1 MNITIVWGAILL
13 GLLYGPLVLGVF
25 LTFRI
30 LDYADL
36 TVDGSLP
43 LGGAIA
49 ATLIFAGINPFAATL
64 AAPFLGA
71 LAGAVTGILHTR
83 FQITPLLSGILT
95 MIALYSIN
103 LRIMGRP
110 NIPLLRH
117 DSIFDPLVDLGLS
130 LRTGQTIIALL
141 VVVIAIVSLHLFL
154 GTELGQ
160 ALRGTGD
167 NETMMRSLG
176 VNTDRLKILGLA
188 ISNALVGLSG
198 ALVAQYQ
205 GFADI
210 SMGIGMIVI
219 GLASV
224 IVGEVI
230 LGIKSILGR
239 LIAVIVGSLIYRL
252 TIALVLRFGFLEHTD
267 LRLFTALI
275 VTLALIA
282 PAIRN
287 KFKSM
292 NGKPV
297 PWKQD

>member
-1 MNITIVWGAILL
+1 
-13 GLLYGPLVLGVF
+13 
-25 LTFRI
+25 
-30 LDYADL
+30 
-36 TVDGSLP
+36 
-43 LGGAIA
+43 
-49 ATLIFAGINPFAATL
+49 
-64 AAPFLGA
+64 
-71 LAGAVTGILHTR
+71 
-83 FQITPLLSGILT
+83 

-176 VNTDRLKILGLA
+176 GVNTDRLKILGLA

-205 GFADI
+205 ALPI
-210 SMGIGMIVI
+210 SVWVS
-219 GLASV
+219 A
-224 IVGEVI
+224 
-230 LGIKSILGR
+230 
-239 LIAVIVGSLIYRL
+239 
-252 TIALVLRFGFLEHTD
+252 
-267 LRLFTALI
+267 
-275 VTLALIA
+275 
-282 PAIRN
+282 
-287 KFKSM
+287 
-292 NGKPV
+292 
-297 PWKQD
+297 

>member
-1 MNITIVWGAILL
+1 M
-13 GLLYGPLVLGVF
+13 
-25 LTFRI
+25 
-30 LDYADL
+30 
-36 TVDGSLP
+36 
-43 LGGAIA
+43 
-49 ATLIFAGINPFAATL
+49 
-64 AAPFLGA
+64 
-71 LAGAVTGILHTR
+71 TGILHTR

-205 GFADI
+205 ALPI
-210 SMGIGMIVI
+210 SVWVS
-219 GLASV
+219 A
-224 IVGEVI
+224 
-230 LGIKSILGR
+230 
-239 LIAVIVGSLIYRL
+239 
-252 TIALVLRFGFLEHTD
+252 
-267 LRLFTALI
+267 
-275 VTLALIA
+275 
-282 PAIRN
+282 
-287 KFKSM
+287 
-292 NGKPV
+292 
-297 PWKQD
+297 

>member
-1 MNITIVWGAILL
+1 
-13 GLLYGPLVLGVF
+13 
-25 LTFRI
+25 
-30 LDYADL
+30 
-36 TVDGSLP
+36 
-43 LGGAIA
+43 
-49 ATLIFAGINPFAATL
+49 
-64 AAPFLGA
+64 
-71 LAGAVTGILHTR
+71 
-83 FQITPLLSGILT
+83 
-95 MIALYSIN
+95 
-103 LRIMGRP
+103 
-110 NIPLLRH
+110 
-117 DSIFDPLVDLGLS
+117 
-130 LRTGQTIIALL
+130 
-141 VVVIAIVSLHLFL
+141 
-154 GTELGQ
+154 
-160 ALRGTGD
+160 
-167 NETMMRSLG
+167 
-176 VNTDRLKILGLA
+176 
-188 ISNALVGLSG
+188 
-198 ALVAQYQ
+198 
-205 GFADI
+205 
-210 SMGIGMIVI
+210 MGIGMIVI